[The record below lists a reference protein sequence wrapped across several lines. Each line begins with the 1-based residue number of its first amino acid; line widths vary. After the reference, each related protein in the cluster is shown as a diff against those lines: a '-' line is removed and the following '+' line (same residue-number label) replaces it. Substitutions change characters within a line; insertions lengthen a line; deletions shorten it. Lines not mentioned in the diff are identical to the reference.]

1 MNTTLYQNRPED
13 TLNWTKIYLEPHDHR
28 IYYVN
33 IDLRHQYGIS
43 APESQTF
50 LRAKRPQ
57 LRRARRNG
65 CFRRLLLWLTALFSS
80 YRRSSENI
88 ANNPLPPLP
97 DDMEDQFDPE
107 SEERQQ
113 MLKPEIYGGLSGSEG
128 DIELEEFHGN
138 EQAVALEMT
147 PIAHSKEK
155 AGNSKKKTT
164 IV

>member
-1 MNTTLYQNRPED
+1 MNTILYQNRPED

-33 IDLRHQYGIS
+33 IDLRHQYGIA
-43 APESQTF
+43 APELQTF

-88 ANNPLPPLP
+88 ANNPFPPLP

-113 MLKPEIYGGLSGSEG
+113 MRKPEIYDGSSGIEG
-128 DIELEEFHGN
+128 DNYN
-138 EQAVALEMT
+138 EQAVALELT
-147 PIAHSKEK
+147 PTAHSTEK
-155 AGNSKKKTT
+155 AGNSKNKTT

>member
-33 IDLRHQYGIS
+33 IDLHHQYGIS

-50 LRAKRPQ
+50 LRGKRPQ

-97 DDMEDQFDPE
+97 GDMEDQFDPE
-107 SEERQQ
+107 SEERRQ
-113 MLKPEIYGGLSGSEG
+113 MLKPEIYGGSSGSEG

-138 EQAVALEMT
+138 EQAVALELT

-155 AGNSKKKTT
+155 AGNSNKKTT